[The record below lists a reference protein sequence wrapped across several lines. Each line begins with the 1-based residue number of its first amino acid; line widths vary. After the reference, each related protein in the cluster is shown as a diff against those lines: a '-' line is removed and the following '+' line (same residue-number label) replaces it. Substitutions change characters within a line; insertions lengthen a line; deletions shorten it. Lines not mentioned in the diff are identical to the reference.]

1 MTLSLDNLEEFQVP
15 LDEYI
20 AKWIFT
26 DENDQL
32 ASKEHQDQI
41 FALTKEAS
49 NFLWDFEMKLGIG
62 CSDRYYKSV
71 STFNSEFSD
80 QQTIKKYL
88 YNLGIPFSQ
97 KVFIA
102 QQPDTGFV
110 LTWKMVIKYSHR
122 LFWAY
127 DQPVWDKTLNWKLE
141 FHHDGE
147 FTFGKDLI
155 YDGQLEM
162 QKNQEKLDKALKEM
176 EERKKAA
183 ANRVDSPTSRD

>member
-1 MTLSLDNLEEFQVP
+1 MTISLDNIEEYNVP
-15 LDEYI
+15 FESYLS
-20 AKWIFT
+20 KWIFT
-26 DENDQL
+26 DENGQF

-41 FALTKEAS
+41 FPLTKEAS
-49 NFLWDFEMKLGIG
+49 IFLWDYEMKLRIE
-62 CSDRYYKSV
+62 
-71 STFNSEFSD
+71 STEKYFKTLTIFNSEFSD
-80 QQTIKKYL
+80 QQAIKKYL

-102 QQPDTGFV
+102 FEPDTAFV

-122 LFWAY
+122 IFWAN
-127 DQPVWDKTLNWKLE
+127 DQTVWDRTLNWKLE

-162 QKNQEKLDKALKEM
+162 LKNKEKIEIALKQM
-176 EERKKAA
+176 EERKQRNKF
-183 ANRVDSPTSRD
+183 D

>member
-1 MTLSLDNLEEFQVP
+1 MTISLDNLEEFKVP
-15 LDEYI
+15 LDNYI
-20 AKWIFT
+20 SKWIFT

-32 ASKEHQDQI
+32 ATKEHQDQI
-41 FALTKEAS
+41 FPLTKEAA
-49 NFLWDFEMKLGIG
+49 NFLWDYEMKLDIG
-62 CSDRYYKSV
+62 SSEKFYKTV
-71 STFNSEFSD
+71 TRFNSEFSD
-80 QQTIKKYL
+80 QKTIKKYL
-88 YNLGIPFSQ
+88 YNLGIPFSH

-102 QQPDTGFV
+102 EQPDTAFV

-127 DQPVWDKTLNWKLE
+127 DQTVWDKTLNWKLE

-162 QKNQEKLDKALKEM
+162 LKNKEQLETALKEM
-176 EERKKAA
+176 EERKKR
-183 ANRVDSPTSRD
+183 NKFD